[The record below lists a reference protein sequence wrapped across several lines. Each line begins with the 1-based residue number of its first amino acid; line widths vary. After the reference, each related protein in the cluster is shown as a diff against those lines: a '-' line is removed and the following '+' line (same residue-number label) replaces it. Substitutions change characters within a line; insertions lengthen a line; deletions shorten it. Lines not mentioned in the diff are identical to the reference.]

1 MKIIDNKNFIQF
13 RGLVPIKKYKGPILK
28 LTDIEKQKIKNLQ
41 EQITQ
46 LELELYNLQKFY
58 LSKKLPTKNINYFLD
73 KEYNIKCQIEDYNNQ
88 IRNIK
93 ISNINAQK
101 A

>member
-93 ISNINAQK
+93 ISNTNAQK